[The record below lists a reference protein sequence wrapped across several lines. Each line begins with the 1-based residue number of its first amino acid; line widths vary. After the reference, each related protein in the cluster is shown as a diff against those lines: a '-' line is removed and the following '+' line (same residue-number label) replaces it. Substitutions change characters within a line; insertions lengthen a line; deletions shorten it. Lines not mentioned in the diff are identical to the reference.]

1 VAITTEQIWDLT
13 SSAPRPASSDTFVL
27 GEPARPARTGPSEPA
42 RLVHDVDW
50 TRVARSLTRG
60 FFDGRDP
67 TCSVG
72 TTLAKMLGVVVG
84 LTGVSLITLGALA
97 ALGVWSIRALFG

>member
-13 SSAPRPASSDTFVL
+13 SSTPQERSGDAFVL
-27 GEPARPARTGPSEPA
+27 GEPARTGPSEPA

-50 TRVARSLTRG
+50 TRVVRSLTTD

-72 TTLAKMLGVVVG
+72 TTVAKMLGVVVG
-84 LTGVSLITLGALA
+84 LTGIALITLAALGALA
-97 ALGVWSIRALFG
+97 VWSIRALFG

>member
-1 VAITTEQIWDLT
+1 VAITTEQIWDIT
-13 SSAPRPASSDTFVL
+13 SSAPEAGSRDAFIL
-27 GEPARPARTGPSEPA
+27 GEPARTGPSEPA

-50 TRVARSLTRG
+50 TRVARSLTTD

-84 LTGVSLITLGALA
+84 LTGIALITLA
-97 ALGVWSIRALFG
+97 ALGGLAVWSIRALFG

>member
-1 VAITTEQIWDLT
+1 VAITSEQIWDLT
-13 SSAPRPASSDTFVL
+13 SSAPQGGSRDAFVL
-27 GEPARPARTGPSEPA
+27 GEPARPGSQSEPA

-50 TRVARSLTRG
+50 TRVVRSLTTD

-67 TCSVG
+67 TCAVG

-84 LTGVSLITLGALA
+84 LTGIALITLGVLA

>member
-13 SSAPRPASSDTFVL
+13 SSAPQGDSHDAFVL
-27 GEPARPARTGPSEPA
+27 GEPARTGSSEPA

-50 TRVARSLTRG
+50 TGVARSLTAG

-84 LTGVSLITLGALA
+84 LTGIALITLGTLA

>member
-13 SSAPRPASSDTFVL
+13 SSAQQGESRDAFVL
-27 GEPARPARTGPSEPA
+27 GEPARTGPSEPA
-42 RLVHDVDW
+42 RLAHDVDW
-50 TRVARSLTRG
+50 TRVARSLTTN
-60 FFDGRDP
+60 FFAGRDP

-84 LTGVSLITLGALA
+84 LTGIALITLGTLT
-97 ALGVWSIRALFG
+97 ALGVWSTRALFG

>member
-1 VAITTEQIWDLT
+1 MAITTEQIWDLT
-13 SSAPRPASSDTFVL
+13 SSAPQGESRDAFVL
-27 GEPARPARTGPSEPA
+27 GEPARTGPSEPA
-42 RLVHDVDW
+42 RLAHDVDW
-50 TRVARSLTRG
+50 TRVARSLTTD

-84 LTGVSLITLGALA
+84 LTGIALITLGALA